1 MSERG
6 QKIRLGLFVF
16 LALAS
21 LATLVVLFGKTQNYF
36 FKDRL
41 DYKAEFSNAPGI
53 QKGTPVKRS
62 GVSIGEVDT
71 VTLEESGKVLVVLRI
86 DPKFKPRQNEVP
98 AITQALLT
106 GDSIVELIPNP
117 DKRTEPLGP
126 TVDPDPK
133 KPLDGRSPLTPRDVG
148 QRAEPL
154 LDVSQKA
161 LVEMEKAFKE
171 FSKVAPE
178 MRDALR
184 ESSATLQTIREA
196 VPELKKT
203 NDGLQGLIGAARITL
218 PKLEQTNDHAQKA
231 LIEWG
236 NVGEQARLLIASN
249 QEKVGKTIDK
259 MNVSLDSATKSFE
272 RVNQLLSDENIKN
285 MNATLAN
292 VKKGSDKIPQL
303 AADSDQLMKDASAG
317 VKRLKETAE
326 KIDAAAENAAV
337 TLENIRK
344 TTQNIADRS
353 EPILKNVQ
361 EGSEQFKLLVS
372 DSRVLLGQFARSDGT
387 VAKLFNDPSLYNNV
401 NDSVL
406 MLTRMA
412 PRLELILS
420 NLETF
425 SDKIARHPEG
435 LGVRGLVKPDSG
447 LKNSIHA
454 PLPSNNAWGQPKY

>member
-1 MSERG
+1 
-6 QKIRLGLFVF
+6 
-16 LALAS
+16 
-21 LATLVVLFGKTQNYF
+21 
-36 FKDRL
+36 
-41 DYKAEFSNAPGI
+41 
-53 QKGTPVKRS
+53 
-62 GVSIGEVDT
+62 
-71 VTLEESGKVLVVLRI
+71 
-86 DPKFKPRQNEVP
+86 
-98 AITQALLT
+98 
-106 GDSIVELIPNP
+106 
-117 DKRTEPLGP
+117 
-126 TVDPDPK
+126 
-133 KPLDGRSPLTPRDVG
+133 
-148 QRAEPL
+148 
-154 LDVSQKA
+154 
-161 LVEMEKAFKE
+161 MEKAFKE